1 MPGWTLKRLALYYIM
16 PMCSEMREKIIY
28 SNNIMSNRN
37 EFVRLL
43 SGIINSEL
51 QNLVRVREEARRL
64 SPAPRR
70 RTPIPTPRR
79 NVQQLTQH
87 FEANRI
93 PQYRPIP
100 APRMKKQQPV
110 AAPRTG
116 ISEKRRALKDFT
128 KSFEVSLR
136 YDRDAL
142 VQLQNNRLA
151 ISQLF
156 SVILSDTE
164 DSNLGRL

>member
-16 PMCSEMREKIIY
+16 LMCSEMREKIIH
-28 SNNIMSNRN
+28 SNNIMSNRS

-51 QNLVRVREEARRL
+51 QNLVRVREEARRP

-87 FEANRI
+87 FEANPI
-93 PQYRPIP
+93 PQYRRIP
-100 APRMKKQQPV
+100 APRMKK
-110 AAPRTG
+110 
-116 ISEKRRALKDFT
+116 
-128 KSFEVSLR
+128 
-136 YDRDAL
+136 
-142 VQLQNNRLA
+142 
-151 ISQLF
+151 
-156 SVILSDTE
+156 
-164 DSNLGRL
+164 